1 MSEFFMVF
9 MSVFMTIAFG
19 FCALV
24 IFISMKAAKAKREL
38 KPAQYL
44 SYKKG
49 HFQKEFTFVC
59 DACGATVSSTQERC
73 PSCAGVYGANQE
85 YLEKKRAVNLKYLD
99 YLKQQEEKIEE
110 EKEYIRKTMQEIKRR
125 KFYRHTLLN
134 FKLSEPPVYHP
145 AEHYLFPCEYC
156 HTEIRG
162 KSTDE
167 EGCPSCGASYKDN
180 LDLRV
185 AEEEDNVERMH
196 YEEYMYLR
204 DLEWEQNKKNEERD
218 RRIDTKYKK
227 EISFMTKH
235 GAGIALVMIGLMA
248 LVAAGITWV
257 ILGMK

>member
-1 MSEFFMVF
+1 M
-9 MSVFMTIAFG
+9 
-19 FCALV
+19 
-24 IFISMKAAKAKREL
+24 
-38 KPAQYL
+38 
-44 SYKKG
+44 
-49 HFQKEFTFVC
+49 
-59 DACGATVSSTQERC
+59 
-73 PSCAGVYGANQE
+73 
-85 YLEKKRAVNLKYLD
+85 
-99 YLKQQEEKIEE
+99 
-110 EKEYIRKTMQEIKRR
+110 
-125 KFYRHTLLN
+125 LN

-167 EGCPSCGASYKDN
+167 EGCPSCGASYKEN

-185 AEEEDNVERMH
+185 AEAEDNVERMH

-204 DLEWEQNKKNEERD
+204 DLEWEQNKRNEERD
-218 RRIDTKYKK
+218 RRIDTKYEK
-227 EISFMTKH
+227 EIAFMTKH